1 MLGIQGQRLG
11 NDFPSVPPAP
21 IPNVEADRDS
31 ASPWRDAVP
40 TVHPATLGF
49 AFNFPSWGHAQS
61 ELPLCMI
68 LQQLRGIPDLPG
80 VRCCSHQEVVLLLS
94 TSAQGTCMRV

>member
-1 MLGIQGQRLG
+1 MTVL
-11 NDFPSVPPAP
+11 AP
-21 IPNVEADRDS
+21 GE
-31 ASPWRDAVP
+31 
-40 TVHPATLGF
+40 TQCQLFTLLHWDY